1 MTARE
6 ITEELRNMMDEEYST
21 WFAIHQTAEDTDDG
35 TGSNDPKEAAEM
47 AVKSDAYSIVLIYDN
62 GSDETYDELVIK
74 GTTCY
79 QIEARRTN
87 DPTQADGYSAWEY
100 AGEWNAEDAD
110 DALDQWLDEQVYET
124 EGFERTGE
132 ASFRIGDAKYDV
144 RVAKGA

>member
-74 GTTCY
+74 DTTRHRSTGTEPGIMWENGNLIAQKTLW
-79 QIEARRTN
+79 TN
-87 DPTQADGYSAWEY
+87 GWTSRDTRPKVSSGPEKHLSGSMMQSTMSE
-100 AGEWNAEDAD
+100 
-110 DALDQWLDEQVYET
+110 
-124 EGFERTGE
+124 
-132 ASFRIGDAKYDV
+132 
-144 RVAKGA
+144 

>member
-74 GTTCY
+74 DTTRY

-87 DPTQADGYSAWEY
+87 DPAQVDGYGTWDY
-100 AGEWNAEDAD
+100 VGEWESDCAEDA
-110 DALDQWLDEQVYET
+110 LDEWLDEQGYET
-124 EGFERTGE
+124 EGFERTGKC
-132 ASFRIGDAKYDV
+132 SYRIDGAEYDA
-144 RVAKGA
+144 RVAKEA